1 MKKKLQLKAV
11 QLKAET
17 IRVLSSALL
26 DRVAGGQTS
35 YPPIC
40 GWPDPPVVVETEPWT
55 FLYSV
60 RAVHARHLSGVLS
73 AHRRGLCGLHS
84 SP

>member
-55 FLYSV
+55 FCT
-60 RAVHARHLSGVLS
+60 
-73 AHRRGLCGLHS
+73 LCEPYTHVTCQAC
-84 SP
+84 